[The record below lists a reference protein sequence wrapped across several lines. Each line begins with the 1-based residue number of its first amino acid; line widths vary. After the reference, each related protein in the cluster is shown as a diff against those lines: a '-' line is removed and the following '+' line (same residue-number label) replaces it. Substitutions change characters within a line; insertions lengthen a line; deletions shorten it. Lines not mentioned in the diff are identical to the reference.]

1 MFKFE
6 SEYTRS
12 EIHAAIGG
20 SMQACLLTKDSHV
33 VGVCFVRKKNP
44 EGPKIILVGHGP
56 QKERAAEALAKQAEA
71 VPVFAKKAVDRWE
84 YLGSYK
90 GEKYAPSPIPQYVES
105 SGRTDVAGVLFLKD
119 VL

>member
-1 MFKFE
+1 MFKFG

-20 SMQACLLTKDSHV
+20 SMQACLLTKDCHV
-33 VGVCFVRKKNP
+33 VGVCFVRTKNP

-56 QKERAAEALAKQAEA
+56 QKERAAAALAKQAES

-84 YLGSYK
+84 YLGAYK
-90 GEKYAPSPIPQYVES
+90 GEKYSPSPIPQYVAPS
-105 SGRTDVAGVLFLKD
+105 SRTDVAGILFLKE
-119 VL
+119 VQ